1 MFSIANDW
9 YLLSLTPLFFVYRNI
24 GGKLCRGEE
33 MQRRYNAHSHWWRRH
48 GTSSHCSGEGT
59 SIFLYLLMVNVIFS
73 VVWSAHPRLYC
84 MFQNVYAVL
93 DLYGKVTAVSIV
105 SSTLVED
112 SESVKA
118 PSLSSDSCSE
128 GEEDSTPVRE
138 VCLLKAS
145 YFEALSVI
153 YFNLTLNLFLFFVV
167 VFFLQL
173 SVRMSLH
180 WFPR

>member
-1 MFSIANDW
+1 
-9 YLLSLTPLFFVYRNI
+9 
-24 GGKLCRGEE
+24 
-33 MQRRYNAHSHWWRRH
+33 
-48 GTSSHCSGEGT
+48 
-59 SIFLYLLMVNVIFS
+59 
-73 VVWSAHPRLYC
+73 

-167 VFFLQL
+167 VFFLKL